1 MEKIQLCLCNVVL
14 FLKLMVIKKINIDTS
29 AEEENEIIDGAVE
42 MLKNGDILVYPT
54 DTIYG
59 IGCDATNS
67 KLVRKIRE
75 LKKREN
81 KPFSVI
87 APSKKWI
94 YDNCVLTGEGR
105 SWMKKLPGPYTLV
118 LKMKKKCVSEEVAKE
133 KIGVRIPANEFTK
146 KVRSFG
152 KPFVT
157 TSVNISG
164 EPSLKNP
171 NKLKNSISKG
181 VDYLVDAGT
190 IQGKPS
196 IVVDLSSGKAIILR
210 K

>member
-1 MEKIQLCLCNVVL
+1 MERILLDEVKNLANKI
-14 FLKLMVIKKINIDTS
+14 FI
-29 AEEENEIIDGAVE
+29 
-42 MLKNGDILVYPT
+42 YPT

-59 IGCDATNS
+59 IGCDATND

-75 LKKREN
+75 LKKRDE

-94 YDNCVLTGEGR
+94 YDNCVLPGEAKV
-105 SWMKKLPGPYTLV
+105 WVKKLPGPYTLV
-118 LKMKKKCVSEEVAKE
+118 LEMKKKCVSDSVAKG
-133 KIGVRIPANEFTK
+133 KVGVRIPANEFTK
-146 KVRSFG
+146 KVRAFG

-171 NKLKNSISKG
+171 DKLKYSIAKG
-181 VDYLVDAGT
+181 VDYLVDAG
-190 IQGKPS
+190 IIRGKAS
-196 IVVDLSSGKAIILR
+196 TVVDLSSGKASIIR

>member
-1 MEKIQLCLCNVVL
+1 MKRISL
-14 FLKLMVIKKINIDTS
+14 
-29 AEEENEIIDGAVE
+29 NE
-42 MLKNGDILVYPT
+42 LKNLSGKIFIYPT

-75 LKKREN
+75 LKNREN
-81 KPFSVI
+81 KPFSII

-94 YDNCVLTGEGR
+94 HDNCVLTGEGR
-105 SWMKKLPGPYTLV
+105 EWLKKLPGPYTLV
-118 LKMKKKCVSEEVAKE
+118 LKMKKKCVSDEVAKE
-133 KIGVRIPANEFTK
+133 KVGVRIPANEFTK
-146 KVRSFG
+146 KVRAFG

-171 NKLKNSISKG
+171 DKLKSSIAKG
-181 VDYLVDAGT
+181 VDYLVDAG
-190 IQGKPS
+190 IIRGKAS
-196 IVVDLSSGKAIILR
+196 TVVDLSSGKAIILR

>member
-1 MEKIQLCLCNVVL
+1 MKRISLTEVKDLSGKI
-14 FLKLMVIKKINIDTS
+14 FI
-29 AEEENEIIDGAVE
+29 
-42 MLKNGDILVYPT
+42 YPT

-59 IGCDATNS
+59 LGCDATNS

-94 YDNCVLTGEGR
+94 YDNFSLPGEAR
-105 SWMKKLPGPYTLV
+105 EWVKKLPGPYTLV
-118 LKMKKKCVSEEVAKE
+118 LKMKKKCVSDSVAKE
-133 KIGVRIPANEFTK
+133 KIGVRIPENEFTK
-146 KVRSFG
+146 IVKSFG

-171 NKLKNSISKG
+171 NKLKASIAKG
-181 VDYLVDAGT
+181 VNYLVDVGT
-190 IQGKPS
+190 IKGKAS
-196 IVVDLSSGKAIILR
+196 TVVDLSSGKAIILR

>member
-1 MEKIQLCLCNVVL
+1 
-14 FLKLMVIKKINIDTS
+14 MVIKKINIDTS

>member
-1 MEKIQLCLCNVVL
+1 MDRISLEEVDKLSGKI
-14 FLKLMVIKKINIDTS
+14 FI
-29 AEEENEIIDGAVE
+29 
-42 MLKNGDILVYPT
+42 YPT

-67 KLVRKIRE
+67 KLVRKIRK
-75 LKKREN
+75 LKKRDN

-94 YDNCVLTGEGR
+94 SDNCVLTGEAR
-105 SWMKKLPGPYTLV
+105 DWIKKLPGPYTLV
-118 LKMKKKCVSEEVAKE
+118 LKMKKKCVSEEVTKE

-146 KVRSFG
+146 KVRAFR

-164 EPSLKNP
+164 EPSLNNP
-171 NKLKNSISKG
+171 DKLKASIVKG

-190 IQGKPS
+190 IRGRAS
-196 IVVDLSSGKAIILR
+196 TVVDLSSGKAVILR

>member
-1 MEKIQLCLCNVVL
+1 MKRISL
-14 FLKLMVIKKINIDTS
+14 
-29 AEEENEIIDGAVE
+29 AE
-42 MLKNGDILVYPT
+42 LKNLSGKIFIYPT

-105 SWMKKLPGPYTLV
+105 SWMKKLPGPYTFV